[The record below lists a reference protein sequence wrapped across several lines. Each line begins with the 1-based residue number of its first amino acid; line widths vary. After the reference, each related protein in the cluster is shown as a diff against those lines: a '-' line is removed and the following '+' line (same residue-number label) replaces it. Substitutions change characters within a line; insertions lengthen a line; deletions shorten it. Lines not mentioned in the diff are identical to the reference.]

1 MSDLTRGKYFSF
13 ANSNVVYY
21 VEQVVYSGNQNGD
34 FHLFYSKLN
43 TDKTFKWSTFE
54 LDKSITIY
62 DN

>member
-1 MSDLTRGKYFSF
+1 MSSLTRGKYFSF
-13 ANSNVVYY
+13 LNSNVVYY

-43 TDKTFKWSTFE
+43 TDKVFKWDSSDF
-54 LDKSITIY
+54 DKNITIY